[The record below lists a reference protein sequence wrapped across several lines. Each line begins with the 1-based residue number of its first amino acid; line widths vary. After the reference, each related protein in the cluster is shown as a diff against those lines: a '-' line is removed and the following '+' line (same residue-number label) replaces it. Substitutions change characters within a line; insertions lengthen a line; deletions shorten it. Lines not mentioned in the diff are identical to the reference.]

1 MDGDVEHNGQVSYS
15 LPSDSIFVV
24 NSLSGEIRSK
34 EPLDYEKD
42 RVGIMLYLHFLMDY
56 NDSIILI

>member
-42 RVGIMLYLHFLMDY
+42 RVEFPLHLHFLMVE
-56 NDSIILI
+56 NDSIFLI

>member
-15 LPSDSIFVV
+15 LPSESIFVV

-42 RVGIMLYLHFLMDY
+42 RVEFPLYLHFL
-56 NDSIILI
+56 LV

>member
-15 LPSDSIFVV
+15 LPTDSLFVV

-42 RVGIMLYLHFLMDY
+42 RVEIRLY
-56 NDSIILI
+56 